1 MKAIVYEKYG
11 SPEVLQLKDVEKP
24 SPKDNEVL
32 VKIFAADVA
41 CEDPMMRSFSFSG
54 LFWLPLRIKFGILK
68 PKRKILGSEF
78 AGEIEAVGKDVK
90 KFQKGDQVF
99 GVDLSGLGAYAQYKC
114 LSQDEIVVIKPTNIT
129 YEEAAPVCG
138 LLAAWN
144 NLKDQ
149 ANIQSGQK
157 VLINGASG
165 NLGTAAVQ
173 IAKHFGAEVT
183 GVCSTTKLELVR
195 SLGADHVIDYTKEDF
210 TKCGEAYDI
219 VFDAVSKSSF
229 SRCKKLLTQKG
240 IYLSAYPGLTHILQV
255 LWTKKIGSKKAKFTA
270 TGLLPVTERLAFLKE
285 IMGLV
290 EAGKIKNVIDRI
302 YPWEQIADAHR
313 YVEKGHKKGSVI
325 ITVAH
330 NS

>member
-11 SPEVLQLKDVEKP
+11 PPEVLQFKEVDKP

-32 VKIFAADVA
+32 VKVFAADVA
-41 CEDPMMRSFSFSG
+41 CEDPMTRSFSFSL
-54 LFWLPLRIKFGILK
+54 LFWLPLRIKFGLLK
-68 PKRKILGSEF
+68 PKQKILGSEF
-78 AGEIEAVGKDVK
+78 AGEIEVVGKDVK
-90 KFQKGDQVF
+90 QFKKGDQVF

-114 LSQDEIVVIKPTNIT
+114 LSADEIVAIKPANIT

-144 NLKDQ
+144 NLKDK

-210 TKCGEAYDI
+210 TKCGETYDI
-219 VFDAVSKSSF
+219 VFDSVSKSSF

-240 IYLSAYPGLTHILQV
+240 IYLSAYPGLMHILQV

-270 TGLLPVTERLAFLKE
+270 TGLLPVTKRLTFLKE

-290 EAGKIKNVIDRI
+290 EAGKIKKR
-302 YPWEQIADAHR
+302 HR
-313 YVEKGHKKGSVI
+313 
-325 ITVAH
+325 
-330 NS
+330 